1 MTPKQQILQDDAAI
15 LRDFFERYSFS
26 YLHPSILSGLS
37 SRGRFLHRHFI
48 LATDDNPLGR
58 LLARTGDAL
67 ANKGLLAS
75 ARCIRVGEFAP
86 ENDLS
91 ATETLPV
98 SAPSASLESS
108 PDEPV
113 VFFCCI
119 DCERHGPVSGW
130 LELLRR
136 IGAEAAKNPQ
146 AVCVVAA
153 LLPALPPAPDGIDGL
168 SERELSWQLER
179 DTAEKTPGQ
188 RFLLDLEKTCREIVA
203 GGFDHLDL
211 CRIDGLYGPDGH
223 CLRHFNL
230 YDEILRVFRDGC
242 VDIRQND
249 FATTVSLTYV
259 TDAAKFLVRVAY
271 GPRHGQIYNFAGKA
285 PTVASVKKLLRDLWP
300 ERLAIRAQAASGTPP
315 VFLTLNTLKTFLVRW
330 RPHEAMPLP
339 AAIHRTA
346 AAILGLPPVNEAAIA
361 IYGGRL
367 DRIKSL
373 ELMMLRD
380 IDAFCGRHGIKYFLC
395 GGTMLGAIRYGH
407 SIPWDDDLD
416 IGFLRED
423 FDRFRELFPK
433 EMPAM
438 YSYSSHANKSG
449 SGYIVDKIR
458 LDPTY
463 FSTRYSSGHAY
474 PDGLF
479 IDCLVY
485 DKTSD
490 RRWLATL
497 HSKIVGCLS
506 LCIQVRWYGRARPG
520 ENFRTEFLMAPF
532 LKLFPL
538 RFWTWLFDR
547 SLVLFRRKKDFRYV
561 IDSTGKLQ
569 WKGPMPAEGLKDV
582 KRVPFDEGFMAPI
595 PADPSGYLEFDY
607 GPNWHP
613 EPPLSKRVAPH
624 NFARIDLGEF
634 VRETKPAADW
644 RAVDVRGELFE
655 RDPEA

>member
-1 MTPKQQILQDDAAI
+1 MHMTPKQQILLDDVAV
-15 LRDFFERYSFS
+15 LRDFFEKYTSS
-26 YLHPSILSGLS
+26 YLHPPILSGLS
-37 SRGRFLHRHFI
+37 SRGRFLHRH
-48 LATDDNPLGR
+48 LVVVTDDNSLGN
-58 LLARTGDAL
+58 LLARAGDLFVA
-67 ANKGLLAS
+67 KGLLAS
-75 ARCIRVGEFAP
+75 ARCIRVGSFPAGH
-86 ENDLS
+86 DLS
-91 ATETLPV
+91 GLTNLPCV
-98 SAPSASLESS
+98 APSEPLDIPQNEPVAILCCVDCEKASLAS
-108 PDEPV
+108 D
-113 VFFCCI
+113 
-119 DCERHGPVSGW
+119 W
-130 LELLRR
+130 TALLRR
-136 IGAEAAKNPQ
+136 IGSTSAPNPRSG
-146 AVCVVAA
+146 CVVAA
-153 LLPALPPAPDGIDGL
+153 LLPALPPAPDGVEGL

-179 DTAEKTPGQ
+179 DTSDRTPGQ
-188 RFLLDLEKTCREIVA
+188 SFLLDLEKTCRGLVA
-203 GGFDHLDL
+203 DGFESLDL

-223 CLRHFNL
+223 CLRHFDL
-230 YDEILRVFRDGC
+230 HGEIQKAFREGV
-242 VDIRQND
+242 VDICPMD
-249 FATTVSLTYV
+249 LVTTISMTYV
-259 TDAAKFLVRVAY
+259 TDAAKFLVRAAF
-271 GPRHGQIYNFAGKA
+271 GPRHGQVYNFASKT
-285 PTVASVKKLLRDLWP
+285 PTVAAVKKVLRDLWP
-300 ERLAIRAQAASGTPP
+300 ERLGFRAEAAAGTAP
-315 VFLTLNTLKTFLVRW
+315 VFLTVNTLKTFLVRW
-330 RPHEAMPLP
+330 RSFEAMPLP
-339 AAIHRTA
+339 AAVHRTSA
-346 AAILGLPPVNEAAIA
+346 ALLELPPVNAAATA

-367 DRIKSL
+367 PRIKSL

-380 IDAFCGRHGIKYFLC
+380 IDAFCEKHGIKYFLC

-497 HSKIVGCLS
+497 HSKIVGYLS
-506 LCIQVRWYGRARPG
+506 LCVQVRWYGRARPG
-520 ENFRTEFLMAPF
+520 ENFRLEFLLSPF

-569 WKGPMPAEGLKDV
+569 WKGPMPADGLKDV

-607 GPNWHP
+607 GPHWLP
-613 EPPLSKRVAPH
+613 EPPLSKRIAPH

-634 VRETKPAADW
+634 IRETKPAADW
-644 RAVDVRGELFE
+644 RAVDVRGELYE
-655 RDPEA
+655 KD

>member
-1 MTPKQQILQDDAAI
+1 MTPRQQVLQDDVAV
-15 LRDFFERYSFS
+15 LRDFFEHFS
-26 YLHPSILSGLS
+26 SAYLHPPILSGLS
-37 SRGRFLHRHFI
+37 SRGRFLHRHLV

-58 LLARTGDAL
+58 LLARTGKAFVE
-67 ANKGLLAS
+67 KGLLAS
-75 ARCIRVGEFAP
+75 ARCIRIGPAAP
-86 ENDLS
+86 GNTPLS
-91 ATETLPV
+91 DVEGLPCPGP
-98 SAPSASLESS
+98 ADPLGIP
-108 PDEPV
+108 PDEPTAV
-113 VFFCCI
+113 LCCV
-119 DCERHGPVSGW
+119 DCEKASLSADW
-130 LELLRR
+130 LALLRR
-136 IGAEAAKNPQ
+136 IGPEAAGNPR

-153 LLPALPPAPDGIDGL
+153 LLPALPPAPDGIEGL

-179 DTAEKTPGQ
+179 DTPDKTPGQ
-188 RFLLDLEKTCREIVA
+188 RFLLDLEEACRAAVA
-203 GGFDHLDL
+203 GGFERLDL

-223 CLRHFNL
+223 CLRHFDL
-230 YDEILRVFRDGC
+230 HAELERAFREDVVEIRAE
-242 VDIRQND
+242 D
-249 FATTVSLTYV
+249 FATTVSLTYA
-259 TDAAKFLVRVAY
+259 TDAAKFLSHVIY
-271 GPRHGQIYNFAGKA
+271 GPRHGQVYNFASKTPA
-285 PTVASVKKLLRDLWP
+285 VASVKKLFRDLWP
-300 ERLAIRAQAASGTPP
+300 EHLAVRAEAAAAQPP
-315 VFLTLNTLKTFLVRW
+315 VFRTVNTLKTFLVRW
-330 RPHEAMPLP
+330 RQAEALPLP
-339 AAIHRTA
+339 EAVHRTA
-346 AAILGLPPVNEAAIA
+346 TALLGLPPVNATATA

-367 DRIKSL
+367 PRIKSL
-373 ELMMLRD
+373 ELKMLRD
-380 IDAFCGRHGIKYFLC
+380 IDAFCERHGIKYFLC

-449 SGYIVDKIR
+449 SGYIVDKVR

-497 HSKIVGCLS
+497 HSKIVGYLS
-506 LCIQVRWYGRARPG
+506 LCIQIRWYGRARPG
-520 ENFRTEFLMAPF
+520 ANFRLEFMIAPF
-532 LKLFPL
+532 VKLFPL

-547 SLVLFRRKKDFRYV
+547 ALVLFRRKKDFRHV

-582 KRVPFDEGFMAPI
+582 KRVPFDDGFMAPI

-607 GPNWHP
+607 GPNWLP

-634 VRETKPAADW
+634 VRETKDAPDW
-644 RAVDVRGELFE
+644 RPVDVRGELFE
-655 RDPEA
+655 R

>member
-1 MTPKQQILQDDAAI
+1 MTPKQQIFQDDVSI
-15 LRDFFERYSFS
+15 LRDFFERFSSS
-26 YLHPSILSGLS
+26 YLHPPILSGLS
-37 SRGRFLHRHFI
+37 SRGRYLHRH
-48 LATDDNPLGR
+48 LVLLTDDNPLGR
-58 LLARTGDAL
+58 LLARAGSAFV
-67 ANKGLLAS
+67 AKGLLAS
-75 ARCIRVGEFAP
+75 ARCVRVGPFPAGD
-86 ENDLS
+86 DLS
-91 ATETLPV
+91 GMENLPC
-98 SAPSASLESS
+98 AEPLDPPDLP
-108 PDEPV
+108 PDEPTAV
-113 VFFCCI
+113 LCCV
-119 DCERHGPVSGW
+119 DCEKTDLSEEW
-130 LELLRR
+130 LAQLRR
-136 IGAEAAKNPQ
+136 IGPAVAGARR
-146 AVCVVAA
+146 AVCAVAA
-153 LLPALPPAPDGIDGL
+153 LLPALPPAPDGVEGL

-179 DTAEKTPGQ
+179 DTPDKTPGQ
-188 RFLLDLEKTCREIVA
+188 RFLIDLERTCRELVA
-203 GGFDHLDL
+203 GGCERLDL

-223 CLRHFNL
+223 CLRHFDL
-230 YDEILRVFRDGC
+230 HAEIRKAFREGF
-242 VDIRQND
+242 VDIRPED
-249 FATTVSLTYV
+249 FATTFSLTYA
-259 TDAAKFLVRVAY
+259 TDAAKFLSHVVY
-271 GPRHGQIYNFAGKA
+271 GPRHGQVYNFVGHRQ
-285 PTVASVKKLLRDLWP
+285 TVACAKTAIRDLWP
-300 ERLAIRAQAASGTPP
+300 DRLGLRAEAAAGAPP
-315 VFLTLNTLKTFLVRW
+315 VYWTLNTLKTFLVRW
-330 RPHEAMPLP
+330 RARSAMPL
-339 AAIHRTA
+339 ADAVHRTA
-346 AAILGLPPVNEAAIA
+346 AALLGLPPVNAKAVA

-367 DRIKSL
+367 GRIKSL

-380 IDAFCGRHGIKYFLC
+380 IDAFCERHGIKYFLC
-395 GGTMLGAIRYGH
+395 GGTMLGSIRYGH

-423 FDRFRELFPK
+423 FDKFRELFPK
-433 EMPAM
+433 EMPAI
-438 YSYSSHANKSG
+438 YSYSSHANRSG

-463 FSTRYSSGHAY
+463 FSTRYSSGHTY

-497 HSKIVGCLS
+497 HSKLVGYLS

-520 ENFRTEFLMAPF
+520 ANFRTEFLLCPF

-547 SLVLFRRKKDFRYV
+547 TLVLFRRKKDFRYV

-569 WKGPMPAEGLKDV
+569 WKGPMPADGLKDV
-582 KRVPFDEGFMAPI
+582 KRVPFDDGFMAPI

-607 GPNWHP
+607 GPNWLP

-634 VRETKPAADW
+634 LRETKPAADW

>member
-1 MTPKQQILQDDAAI
+1 MTPQQQILQDDVAI
-15 LRDFFERYSFS
+15 LRDFFEKFVSS

-37 SRGRFLHRHFI
+37 ARGRFLHRH
-48 LATDDNPLGR
+48 LVVASDDNPLGR
-58 LLARTGDAL
+58 LLARAGDAFS
-67 ANKGLLAS
+67 AKGLFAS
-75 ARCIRVGEFAP
+75 VRFVRVGAFPAGD
-86 ENDLS
+86 DLS
-91 ATETLPV
+91 GLKNLPC
-98 SAPSASLESS
+98 AGPADALGL
-108 PDEPV
+108 PRDEPFAV
-113 VFFCCI
+113 LCCV
-119 DCERHGPVSGW
+119 DCEKTGLGEAWSA
-130 LELLRR
+130 LLRR
-136 IGAEAAKNPQ
+136 IGTASAENPRS
-146 AVCVVAA
+146 ACAVAA
-153 LLPALPPAPDGIDGL
+153 LLPALPPAPDGIEGL

-179 DTAEKTPGQ
+179 DTPAPTPGQ

-203 GGFDHLDL
+203 GGFERLDL

-223 CLRHFNL
+223 CLRHFDL
-230 YDEILRVFRDGC
+230 HGEIRKAFREGAVELRSE
-242 VDIRQND
+242 D
-249 FATTVSLTYV
+249 FATTLSLTYA
-259 TDAAKFLVRVAY
+259 TDAAKFLVRVAF
-271 GPRHGQIYNFAGKA
+271 GPRHGQIYNFAGKT
-285 PTVASVKKLLRDLWP
+285 PTVAAAKKVLRDLWP
-300 ERLAIRAQAASGTPP
+300 GRLALRAEAAAAQPP
-315 VFLTLNTLKTFLVRW
+315 VFRTVNMLKSFLVRW
-330 RPHEAMPLP
+330 KPSEAMPLP
-339 AAIHRTA
+339 TAIHRTA
-346 AAILGLPPVNEAAIA
+346 AALLGLPPVNEAAVA
-361 IYGGRL
+361 VYGGRL
-367 DRIKSL
+367 GRIKSL

-380 IDAFCGRHGIKYFLC
+380 IDAFCERHGIKYFLC
-395 GGTMLGAIRYGH
+395 GGTMLGSIRYGH

-423 FDRFRELFPK
+423 FDRFRALFPK
-433 EMPAM
+433 EMPSI

-497 HSKIVGCLS
+497 HSKIVGYLS

-607 GPNWHP
+607 GPNWLP

-655 RDPEA
+655 KD